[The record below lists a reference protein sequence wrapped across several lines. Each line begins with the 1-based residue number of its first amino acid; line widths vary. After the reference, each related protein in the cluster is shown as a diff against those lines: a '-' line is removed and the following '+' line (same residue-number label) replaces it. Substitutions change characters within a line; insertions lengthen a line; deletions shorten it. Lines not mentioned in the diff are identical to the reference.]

1 MAIAS
6 WMLRGRSSR
15 AGRSIRSP
23 QDSEDDVQIDFSRD
37 PSEICKEVLH
47 NLCRKKGL
55 TEGKIFGYISVLVK
69 LISKVN
75 GPSEL
80 GYSVEQLQCCLRVPL
95 IHEASRVRAAAL
107 QAVRYTVKEEKHV
120 RSLYSLN
127 YPYLIARCLDVNLRN
142 DMERVQALRLV
153 RRLLALAPGLFP
165 PAIVRSLVSLA
176 NGAVEEKDQMLRACL
191 ATLAEICVLNSPLFI
206 ECGGVTAVSRNVLNC
221 QMPRISETLSGVLL
235 FLLNHPSTRR
245 RASIFL
251 STLAAPYCDFHVD
264 CSSRAA
270 NNAKEDRVSKFV
282 SSRLALLSV
291 LRSWPGVLH
300 FCHPNNVS
308 GFQAIVDILYLRQ
321 QEVRKAVLELLYDLI
336 DLPHPEWTDEFS
348 VALEAVDP
356 SRPQSAWK
364 LSEGFVAA
372 EGRAVLPH
380 LSKVRP
386 NLSEI
391 HMALLMYIFVET
403 GLLEAIV
410 EVIVT
415 SDLYISVRATML
427 LGVLLHKVHLLLPP
441 ECCDLTPALPNLLS
455 HAANTADKVCQQ
467 RALAAVAALH
477 RLHSLLSR
485 RPAPASLFLDQL
497 LQPGRKS
504 HHSRSLQPTLKD
516 FDDILRESA
525 VLSNKDG
532 FSWNW
537 TVVRTVLK
545 SQYIGLK
552 KLEDSNCRTFMRR
565 LVNYFKP
572 SSNRFSRVEVGNR
585 RQTHIYTLAGC
596 ELIDCLLEAEE
607 PEGGKLLPE
616 LLADIWQHIDG
627 ITSSKTAHDCL
638 FSPQNMQNSLCQYYF
653 LFIGRMCR
661 TNRGQQTL
669 EKAGILQQLLNLVG
683 NTNHECYIKLVVSGL
698 DYSLD
703 GIPRVILRRVLTS
716 TSESLRLY
724 ATQMMT
730 VLLRAKV
737 TDFHK
742 WGIEMLVTQLQ
753 DTSKSVCLAAVSVLM
768 EAAEEEVYLE
778 ALISLRPSLLHL
790 GDRGLLLFIRFFS
803 TPIGFNSF
811 QDGNV
816 ISNHLQHWFTS
827 YNYRYVGVIEGEL
840 HDSLT
845 LHKRGEDGR
854 YVRRISN
861 VKQRVAD
868 VYVPPHLYGQLA
880 QHEAGFR
887 MLLDGGHLSS
897 YFQIIHVQNCSS
909 EKEILELKAA
919 LWVCGHV
926 ATSVSGLSLLSEE
939 GVVQAIVKIAETCE
953 VYSIRGTAVY
963 VLGLIATTFHGANEL
978 RKAGWLTVRHDRHDR
993 WPVIEEQIDVG
1004 DLCSSSEADSVST
1017 SSSAVDMD
1025 CQKNFFIDD
1034 DEISEDEAAVLSW
1047 NDSSGS
1053 SGPRTSKPT
1062 NIPQQ
1067 KSQTLPHWR
1076 PPRHVRSLSE
1086 CKQSSPVWD
1095 QADMGDRVQKLSP
1108 IPSSTSLNT
1117 LKSSSQQRR
1126 NSHMSYR
1133 KHSTQG
1139 SISSEG
1145 VASSPDATSS
1155 KLSHQ
1160 DLQGYATLRSLN
1172 RYRLPFYPD
1181 STTLA
1186 AEELLYFEEF
1196 KGSTSLS
1203 LALRMRNSNN
1213 QFSQQSLCE
1222 FEASMPPRLGGVSSS
1237 ASLASKGYFPNYFSI
1252 GRQAGPSR
1260 QHDETRQCYMGI
1272 SLPQQLSVL
1281 FPIEECHSQQ
1291 HSVATMRH
1299 RCSAS
1304 FSEMDEVAETE
1315 EPVGGESL
1323 LESPSTSSS
1332 SETEDLDGGFK
1343 VVQKPVSKP
1352 YHHLS
1357 VACLACCRTRSRKIS
1372 SSSYRHRTDTESSCG
1387 GADSPVILNRKG
1399 RICNAALLVANSGGS
1414 VDSNTYLEIPPT
1426 QQEEEEDIVLS
1437 KSFIR
1442 KQILKNIERMS
1453 NPVWTKVSK
1462 QSLLQLKQK
1471 YPASFQDVCLYS
1483 EVSYKLAHSTYR
1495 LMARRFIQELFLDLT
1510 FDVLYEEPVAILS
1523 SPALSVHSRDDPSLP
1538 IIADKDVK
1546 DTEDIMSSAST
1557 PTVYVSDTSNITD
1570 KSNFSFPVSYRN
1582 ENYPARDPSQKL
1594 CVDSGSVCA
1603 AGDDRNTNPN
1613 SYSGTDALLNVS
1625 QQSECVKQL
1634 TSDVL
1639 SGVKFPTTQYSVNNR
1654 LELKSKAQIQQY
1666 SGPLHQDNGDIPMID
1681 EAINFTCIAST
1692 EVPRTGGGC
1701 EHPDSHK
1708 QTSSLSSRRGITLPN
1723 VGIIGSGVYLQISTT
1738 EVDELLGSDNAS
1750 VCMNGENCA
1759 PGSSRLYNVVK
1770 SEDCN
1775 VAFSDKTLLTKLGPQ
1790 VIKEKENNRN
1800 GNSPEKWYDS
1810 NETTD
1815 EAVKHSLSSCVHV
1828 DSTINQSPSEAVI
1841 LDREAGQS
1849 SNKSPSTTSSSL
1861 LPIAGINNDV
1871 NKDKPAVVIRQRKIA
1886 TVLAPNISLTNF
1898 NSSLFSSADK
1908 QEDSNVPNDIKNKT
1922 SAVTEVLSNNTK

>member
-37 PSEICKEVLH
+37 ASEICKEVLH

-55 TEGKIFGYISVLVK
+55 TEGKIFSYISALVK

-206 ECGGVTAVSRNVLNC
+206 ECGGVAAVSRNVLSC

-270 NNAKEDRVSKFV
+270 NSAKEDRVSKFV

-356 SRPQSAWK
+356 ARPQSGWK

-386 NLSEI
+386 NLSEV

-504 HHSRSLQPTLKD
+504 HSRSLQT
-516 FDDILRESA
+516 
-525 VLSNKDG
+525 
-532 FSWNW
+532 
-537 TVVRTVLK
+537 
-545 SQYIGLK
+545 QYIGLK

-703 GIPRVILRRVLTS
+703 GIPRTILRRVLTS

-730 VLLRAKV
+730 VFLRAKV

-742 WGIEMLVTQLQ
+742 WGVEMLVAQLQ
-753 DTSKSVCLAAVSVLM
+753 DTSRSVCLAAVSVLM

-778 ALISLRPSLLHL
+778 ALISHRPSLLHL

-803 TPIGFNSF
+803 TPAGFSLF
-811 QDGNV
+811 QDDNV
-816 ISNHLQHWFTS
+816 VSNHLHHWFTS

-897 YFQIIHVQNCSS
+897 YFQIVHVQNCST

-939 GVVQAIVKIAETCE
+939 GVVQAIVKIAETSD

-978 RKAGWLTVRHDRHDR
+978 RKAGWLSVRHDRHER
-993 WPVIEEQIDVG
+993 WPVIEEQIDI

-1076 PPRHVRSLSE
+1076 PPRHVRSMSE

-1095 QADMGDRVQKLSP
+1095 QADTSDRVQKLSP

-1117 LKSSSQQRR
+1117 LKSSNQQRR
-1126 NSHMSYR
+1126 NSHISYR

-1139 SISSEG
+1139 SVSSEG

-1196 KGSTSLS
+1196 KGNTSLL
-1203 LALRMRNSNN
+1203 LALRMRSSSN

-1222 FEASMPPRLGGVSSS
+1222 FEASMPPRLGGVPSS
-1237 ASLASKGYFPNYFSI
+1237 ASLGSKGYFPNYFSI
-1252 GRQAGPSR
+1252 GRQTGPSR

-1281 FPIEECHSQQ
+1281 FPTEECHSQQ

-1299 RCSAS
+1299 RCSVS
-1304 FSEMDEVAETE
+1304 FSEMDEVAETD
-1315 EPVGGESL
+1315 EPVGADSL
-1323 LESPSTSSS
+1323 LESSSSS
-1332 SETEDLDGGFK
+1332 SETEDLDGGLK
-1343 VVQKPVSKP
+1343 EMQKPVSKP

-1357 VACLACCRTRSRKIS
+1357 AACLACCRTRSRKVS

-1399 RICNAALLVANSGGS
+1399 RTCNAAMLVANSGGS

-1426 QQEEEEDIVLS
+1426 QQEEDEDIVLS
-1437 KSFIR
+1437 KSFVR

-1453 NPVWTKVSK
+1453 NPVWTKISK

-1523 SPALSVHSRDDPSLP
+1523 SPALSVHSRDDPSLSLL
-1538 IIADKDVK
+1538 ANKDAK

-1557 PTVYVSDTSNITD
+1557 PTVYVSDVSNITD
-1570 KSNFSFPVSYRN
+1570 KSNFPFPVGYRN
-1582 ENYPARDPSQKL
+1582 ENHPTGDTSQKL
-1594 CVDSGSVCA
+1594 CVDSVSLCA
-1603 AGDDRNTNPN
+1603 AGDEPN
-1613 SYSGTDALLNVS
+1613 VYLDSCSGTTALVNVS

-1654 LELKSKAQIQQY
+1654 LGLESQAQIQQY

-1692 EVPRTGGGC
+1692 EISRTEGGC
-1701 EHPDSHK
+1701 EHPDLYK
-1708 QTSSLSSRRGITLPN
+1708 ARSSLSNRRGITLPK
-1723 VGIIGSGVYLQISTT
+1723 VGIIGSGVHLQKSAI
-1738 EVDELLGSDNAS
+1738 EVDELLGTGNAS
-1750 VCMNGENCA
+1750 LRINGEDCA
-1759 PGSSRLYNVVK
+1759 LGSSRLSNVIK
-1770 SEDCN
+1770 SENCN
-1775 VAFSDKTLLTKLGPQ
+1775 APSSDKTLLTKLGAK
-1790 VIKEKENNRN
+1790 VIKEKENSRN
-1800 GNSPEKWYDS
+1800 GNSPEKLYDVNQTT
-1810 NETTD
+1810 NET
-1815 EAVKHSLSSCVHV
+1815 ANLSSSSCDHL
-1828 DSTINQSPSEAVI
+1828 DSTTNQSPSEAVI

-1849 SNKSPSTTSSSL
+1849 SNKSPTPTSSSF
-1861 LPIAGINNDV
+1861 LPLTGINNDV
-1871 NKDKPAVVIRQRKIA
+1871 NEDKPTVVIRQRKIA

-1898 NSSLFSSADK
+1898 NSSIFSSADK
-1908 QEDSNVPNDIKNKT
+1908 HEDSNVPNDIRSKT